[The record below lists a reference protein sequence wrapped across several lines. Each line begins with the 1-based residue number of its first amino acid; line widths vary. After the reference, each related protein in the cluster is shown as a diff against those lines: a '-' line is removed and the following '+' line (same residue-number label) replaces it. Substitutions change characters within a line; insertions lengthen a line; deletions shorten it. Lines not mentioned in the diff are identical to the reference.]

1 MFTPNSS
8 RQTLDAYFKSAMM
21 YDLPRLQAV
30 MQGKDSSIPQAV
42 AMMAMQVK
50 KPLVDA
56 AKAQQAG
63 QQPKPPSVKEGM
75 QAEAQMLPEGA
86 GRPQQAQQGQLPE
99 QAGIGALPAQNMQG
113 MGLANGGIIAFAE
126 GGDTDL
132 FRQPDEVAYADANQ
146 VSAMNPETSSGFGR
160 FLKSVKDFMSP
171 EDARKQ
177 YDAQQK
183 ELKKGRDKIDK
194 GGEENR
200 RAYDESQKKLAKGRE
215 LLDKE
220 KSLTGGGFSQQ
231 TAAQQAEAERLSAER
246 MQNMTPVRSS
256 TTPAPVGA
264 VTPVASQQFPIATES
279 NKNIGKPT
287 ARTSTPKTTK
297 ATTTPTPAEPG
308 APALPDADYERL
320 VGKIGLGAYE
330 KAIKDNEAA
339 GIAGIKTLRD
349 AQKEGKPTG
358 KAFEGL
364 EKSLKKE
371 EGEVADKE
379 NQNVKMALVEAGF
392 AMAAGDS
399 PYALTNIARGGQAG
413 TKAFKEGKEK
423 LQKAADRRQELNLK
437 VEEARRAEERDDYK
451 TKIALEKDIF
461 ALERGIKSDTVAGL
475 KGVADI
481 STRVATDMY
490 NQGQETLRA
499 NERNKVQERIS
510 DKDNA
515 ARLQQAKIA
524 YGSRGDP
531 ADMMRYRMTKEVN
544 DTYNDWVKNYDPL
557 GVKRPT
563 EAEKAAKMQQ
573 LYAQFGIQP
582 PAGVGAAPT
591 VVAAGDRPKFDNF
604 FK

>member
-42 AMMAMQVK
+42 AMMAMQIK

-63 QQPKPPSVKEGM
+63 QQPKPPSVKDGM
-75 QAEAQMLPEGA
+75 EQEAQMLPEGA

-99 QAGIGALPAQNMQG
+99 QAGIGALPAQNLQG
-113 MGLANGGIIAFAE
+113 MGHANGGIIAFAG

-132 FRQPDEVAYADANQ
+132 FEQPTEEEIAYADANQ
-146 VSAMNPETSSGFGR
+146 FNVMNNPQGR
-160 FLKSVKDFMSP
+160 GRGSP
-171 EDARKQ
+171 AVGGVPDK
-177 YDAQQK
+177 
-183 ELKKGRDKIDK
+183 LKKFQENKDKPRDVARNRAGQVIGPDK
-194 GGEENR
+194 NPN
-200 RAYDESQKKLAKGRE
+200 KPN
-215 LLDKE
+215 
-220 KSLTGGGFSQQ
+220 T
-231 TAAQQAEAERLSAER
+231 TA
-246 MQNMTPVRSS
+246 
-256 TTPAPVGA
+256 TPAPVEA
-264 VTPVASQQFPIATES
+264 ATPAASQQFPIAAES

-287 ARTSTPKTTK
+287 ARTSTPKATR
-297 ATTTPTPAEPG
+297 ATTTPTPAEPS

-364 EKSLKKE
+364 EKNLKKE
-371 EGEVADKE
+371 EGELADKE

-399 PYALTNIARGGQAG
+399 PHALTNIARGGQAG
-413 TKAFKEGKEK
+413 TKAFQAGKDK
-423 LQKAADRRQELNLK
+423 LQKAAERRQELNAK

-451 TKIALEKDIF
+451 TKNALEKDIF

-481 STRVATDMY
+481 STRVATDLY
-490 NQGQETLRA
+490 NQGQETKRA
-499 NERNKVQERIS
+499 TERNIVQERIS

-531 ADMMRYRMTKEVN
+531 ADMMKYRMTKEVN

-582 PAGVGAAPT
+582 PAGVGAAPA
-591 VVAAGDRPKFDNF
+591 VAQGNRQDLTSVLFPK
-604 FK
+604 

>member
-30 MQGKDSSIPQAV
+30 MQGKDTSIPQAV

-75 QAEAQMLPEGA
+75 EAEAQMMPEGA
-86 GRPQQAQQGQLPE
+86 GRPQQAQLPE
-99 QAGIGALPAQNMQG
+99 RAGIGALPAQNMQG

-132 FRQPDEVAYADANQ
+132 FERPTEEEIAYADANQ
-146 VSAMNPETSSGFGR
+146 FNVMNPESRGR
-160 FLKSVKDFMSP
+160 GSAPIGGVPDK
-171 EDARKQ
+171 
-177 YDAQQK
+177 
-183 ELKKGRDKIDK
+183 LKKFQENKDKPKDVARNRAGQVVGSDK
-194 GGEENR
+194 NPNKPNSAAPAPVETLTPQADVNKFVQ
-200 RAYDESQKKLAKGRE
+200 ANSDMQKALQ
-215 LLDKE
+215 E
-220 KSLTGGGFSQQ
+220 K
-231 TAAQQAEAERLSAER
+231 AA
-246 MQNMTPVRSS
+246 RSS
-256 TTPAPVGA
+256 T
-264 VTPVASQQFPIATES
+264 
-279 NKNIGKPT
+279 PT
-287 ARTSTPKTTK
+287 AKKTKTTE
-297 ATTTPTPAEPG
+297 TTPTTTPAEPS
-308 APALPDADYERL
+308 APVNPDADYDRL
-320 VGKIGLGAYE
+320 TGKIGLGAYQ

-358 KAFEGL
+358 KAYEGL

-371 EGEVADKE
+371 EGELADKE

-392 AMAAGDS
+392 AMAAGES

-423 LQKAADRRQELNLK
+423 LQKAADRRQELSAK
-437 VEEARRAEERDDYK
+437 IEEARRAEERDDYK
-451 TKIALEKDIF
+451 TKNALEKDIF

-481 STRVATDMY
+481 STRVATDLY

-515 ARLQQAKIA
+515 SRERQAKLA

-531 ADMMRYRMTKEVN
+531 AAMMDYRQIKEIN
-544 DTYNDWVKNYDPL
+544 DTIKDRLAAANPNGIKPL
-557 GVKRPT
+557 APDVVARIT
-563 EAEKAAKMQQ
+563 REV
-573 LYAQFGIQP
+573 YAQFGRTP
-582 PAGVGAAPT
+582 PEVAGTAP
-591 VVAAGDRPKFDNF
+591 VAPGNRPKFNDF
-604 FK
+604 FS